1 MAINTRIVNG
11 SHTEIYV
18 GGGNFITQA
27 VPTNF
32 HQFFA
37 RKILT
42 AKESIEDYREVTA
55 AERNAIEAEDAK
67 WEAPDTALIAQFN
80 YLANRVVSNYGGYN
94 KATGF
99 FENGTIKDITTAQ
112 ARKMLLSAASWV
124 RNIDEKTPSGLFAE
138 IDIRAAFPL
147 RLSGGGQGYSNLDRM
162 FLSSQVEEVYFINGF
177 AQKLEKTFY
186 GCNKLKKI
194 TIPTNQPIHS
204 VYLPFVN
211 CSALETI
218 VGLKTSVSLE
228 LTSSPKLSLDSV
240 SEIVRLAANSSP
252 ITITLH
258 PDAYARVTD
267 DIFAAAA
274 AKNITIA
281 TP

>member
-1 MAINTRIVNG
+1 M
-11 SHTEIYV
+11 
-18 GGGNFITQA
+18 
-27 VPTNF
+27 
-32 HQFFA
+32 
-37 RKILT
+37 
-42 AKESIEDYREVTA
+42 TA

-112 ARKMLLSAASWV
+112 ARKMVLSAASWA
-124 RNIDEKTPSGLFAE
+124 RNIDEKSPSGLFAE

-147 RLSGGGQGYSNLDRM
+147 CLSNGGQGYSNLSSM
-162 FLSSQVEEVYFINGF
+162 FSSSSVEEVYFVNGY
-177 AQKLEKTFY
+177 AQELFKTFY
-186 GCNKLKKI
+186 GCYKLKKI
-194 TIPTNQPIHS
+194 TIPTSTPIYS
-204 VYLPFVN
+204 VYLPFAN
-211 CSALETI
+211 CGALETI
-218 VGLKTSVSLE
+218 VGLKTSVSLDF
-228 LTSSPKLSLDSV
+228 TSSPKLSLDSV

-252 ITITLH
+252 ITLTLH
-258 PDAYARVTD
+258 HDAYARITD
-267 DIFAAAA
+267 DILAAAA